1 MARMRIEEHRVK
13 LAPGEAPS
21 IELYVGR
28 RHSGTRHLAAQPPAE
43 RTRRDPETGF
53 VDLHFDAMDFER
65 VQALLDRAQP
75 VFVGEQL
82 GLEA

>member
-1 MARMRIEEHRVK
+1 MEFALEEHRVK
-13 LAPGEAPS
+13 LAPGQERG
-21 IELYVGR
+21 IDLYVGR

-53 VDLHFDAMDFER
+53 VDLHFDAIDFER
-65 VQALLDRAQP
+65 VLALLDRAQP